1 MQGKQQRCEA
11 SGGVPAVALQPGLMD
26 VLEESRVQ
34 DQHLSKGRGAIS
46 CKWTS
51 QALPPAQTRVLPLAS
66 SAPPLLLPP
75 SQKTRPASAW
85 T

>member
-1 MQGKQQRCEA
+1 M
-11 SGGVPAVALQPGLMD
+11 ALQPGLMD

-34 DQHLSKGRGAIS
+34 DQHLSKGRGAMS

-66 SAPPLLLPP
+66 SAPTPLAASFPENTP
-75 SQKTRPASAW
+75 SLCLDVRRW
-85 T
+85 L